1 MRLPGLDK
9 AMRFRIFL
17 VLAIA
22 VVAAAKLREYRD
34 DLTVL
39 YHHWVTDPRTIR
51 EYFEAHSIRKLQ
63 LGAGENYVDG
73 WLNTDIEP
81 KANGV
86 YLDATSDY
94 PFPSGSFHYVF
105 AEHLIEHLQ
114 WEGGLKML
122 KECHRVLGPGGKI
135 RIVTPN
141 LANLFGWPDTPV
153 MPAYVLNKAMREW
166 GHQFIYD
173 PATLRKTLELA
184 GFTEIKERY
193 IGEKTDP
200 VFEGVELRTRSLG
213 EDVWLTNSWGA
224 MAFEAVR

>member
-1 MRLPGLDK
+1 
-9 AMRFRIFL
+9 
-17 VLAIA
+17 
-22 VVAAAKLREYRD
+22 
-34 DLTVL
+34 
-39 YHHWVTDPRTIR
+39 
-51 EYFEAHSIRKLQ
+51 LQ
-63 LGAGENYVDG
+63 LGSGDNYVDG

-105 AEHLIEHLQ
+105 AEHLIEHLS

-122 KECHRVLGPGGKI
+122 KESHRVLAPGGKI
-135 RIVTPN
+135 RIVTPD
-141 LANLFGWPDTPV
+141 LAKLLYLMNDGTDVEVKKFIEAAQRLNDWPDTPV
-153 MPAYVLNKAMREW
+153 MPAYILNKVMREW

-184 GFTEIKERY
+184 GFTEIKERR

-200 VFEGVELRTRSLG
+200 IFEKVEFRTRLPL